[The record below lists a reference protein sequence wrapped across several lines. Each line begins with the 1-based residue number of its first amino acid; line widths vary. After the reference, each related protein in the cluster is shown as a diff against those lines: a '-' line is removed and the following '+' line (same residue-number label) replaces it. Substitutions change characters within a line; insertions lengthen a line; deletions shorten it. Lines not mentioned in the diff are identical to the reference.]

1 MLGFSRFH
9 GSQMIRQL
17 LRALA
22 VVISVSAV
30 GMAQAAD
37 ATRYAVAYFEVTP
50 SSAAHAAKAFHAYR
64 EASGREAGFV
74 AAEMFEQIG
83 RPGHFAVVE
92 TWRDQAALDVHQSNA
107 SILALKDSLQSI
119 RTSGYDQRPYRTV
132 SVAPPRGAAG
142 RNAVIVVSH
151 VDIGGGG
158 KVDVPSMLTKLAE
171 ASRAEPG
178 CLRFDVTQHT
188 ARANHFTVVEVW
200 ADQQALDRHAAAAH
214 TKQYRDE
221 VQPVSGS
228 PLDERVYRRVE

>member
-1 MLGFSRFH
+1 MKVDRT
-9 GSQMIRQL
+9 

-22 VVISVSAV
+22 IVVSLSAV
-30 GMAQAAD
+30 AIAQTAD
-37 ATRYAVAYFEVTP
+37 ATRYAVAYFEVRP
-50 SSAAHAAKAFHAYR
+50 SAVAQATKAFHEYR
-64 EASGREAGFV
+64 QASARETGFV
-74 AAEMFEQIG
+74 AAELFEQIG

-92 TWRDQAALDVHQSNA
+92 TWRDQAAFDVHQPAA
-107 SILALKDSLQSI
+107 SSVALKDALQSI
-119 RTSGYDQRPYRTV
+119 RTSGYDQRPYKAV
-132 SVAPPRGAAG
+132 SIAPPRGAAG

-158 KVDVPSMLTKLAE
+158 KVDVPAMLTKLAE

-188 ARANHFTVVEVW
+188 MRANHFTVVEVW

-214 TKQYRDE
+214 TRQYRDE